1 MTTRYARPARADHAR
16 APVDAT
22 PATPADAPADA
33 PADDVDDVDA
43 DDGVDGMP
51 SPAALA
57 DAVRAVRLARY
68 CYAHAQLA
76 CALAP
81 QRRASW
87 VDEHTASEAEAEAI
101 GTLDAMMQRLDV
113 VASTTHDASV
123 RADAHARMR
132 AVLATLD

>member
-16 APVDAT
+16 APSHDAQVDA
-22 PATPADAPADA
+22 APADGDDAHDA
-33 PADDVDDVDA
+33 P
-43 DDGVDGMP
+43 VDGMP

-87 VDEHTASEAEAEAI
+87 VDEHTASDAEAEAI
-101 GTLDAMMQRLDV
+101 GTLDAMMRRLDH

-123 RADAHARMR
+123 RADARARMR